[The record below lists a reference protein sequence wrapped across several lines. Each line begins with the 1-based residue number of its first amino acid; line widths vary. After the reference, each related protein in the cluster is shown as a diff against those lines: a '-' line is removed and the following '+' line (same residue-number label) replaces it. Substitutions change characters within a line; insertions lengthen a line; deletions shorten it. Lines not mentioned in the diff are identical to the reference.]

1 MKQIIQFLLLVFI
14 LGGLATNSYCDV
26 NAENEIQKSVEKK
39 SKKTSKNHKSK
50 KSSKKQVSAFEI
62 ANSGFVIENK
72 IDEIVLK
79 NLCSKKIVPAFKAS
93 EAVMLRRVYLDLTG
107 TIPNS
112 KQADEYLTDK
122 SKDKY
127 ERLVDAL
134 LASDDF
140 NIYTTMRI
148 GDFLRIKSEFP
159 INLWPNAAQAYTRYV
174 YSSVAQ
180 NKSWADMVYEM
191 LTSSGSN
198 FRVGQVN
205 FYRAMQAKNPTNY
218 ASAVALSFMGLDF
231 ESLTKPHKNS
241 LVNIF
246 KSIKMK
252 ETKEWKEEIVF
263 DDPLKTFSFIAKMP
277 NGDKLIIENSSS
289 PRVEFARWLTSKKNP
304 YLAKVFVNRVW
315 NWLIGTPI
323 ISPADNINGSNVNP
337 ELIEYLTNYFVENNF
352 DIRKLFRL
360 IVLSR
365 TYAGSP
371 IPRDDIE
378 KSVENFASYKVR
390 QAEAEVVNDLLCKVT
405 EIGEVFESTTPEPYT
420 LMPKDTRAIALY
432 DAGITTSFLELFGK
446 TPRDTGKAQERVN
459 APSASQRLHVLN
471 STHVRRKIER
481 SPVLSRIL
489 NRKDFIRVV
498 YLHLLS
504 RYPTQSEVKFFK
516 SVKTNK
522 QYKNWQ
528 KHYDLMWALINSE
541 EFINKH

>member
-1 MKQIIQFLLLVFI
+1 MFGAF
-14 LGGLATNSYCDV
+14 ASNSYCNVVQKNQQQDDV
-26 NAENEIQKSVEKK
+26 AKKSEKK
-39 SKKTSKNHKSK
+39 SKKNKSK
-50 KSSKKQVSAFEI
+50 QLEKKQNSPFEI
-62 ANSGFVIENK
+62 VNSGFAISNE
-72 IDEIVLK
+72 IDKIVLK
-79 NLCSKKIVPAFKAS
+79 NLRAKKIKPAFKAS

-112 KQADEYLTDK
+112 KQASDYLADK

-127 ERLVDAL
+127 ERLVDSL

-140 NIYTTMRI
+140 NIYTTMHI

-159 INLWPNAAQAYTRYV
+159 INLWPNAAQAYTRYI
-174 YSSVAQ
+174 YSSIAQ
-180 NKSWADMVYEM
+180 NKSWANMVYEM

-198 FRVGQVN
+198 FRVGEVN
-205 FYRAMQAKNPTNY
+205 FYRAMQQKNPQNY

-231 ESLTKPHKNS
+231 ESLSKPQQKD
-241 LVNIF
+241 LVKIF

-263 DDPLKTFSFIAKMP
+263 DDPLKKYSFIAKMP
-277 NGDKLIIENSSS
+277 NGDKIEIENSTS
-289 PRVEFARWLTSKKNP
+289 PRVEFAHWLTSTKNP

-315 NWLIGTPI
+315 SWLMGSPI
-323 ISPADNINGSNVNP
+323 ISPADDINGINANP
-337 ELIEYLTNYFVENNF
+337 ELIEYLTKYFVENNF
-352 DIRKLFRL
+352 DIRKLYRL

-371 IPRDDIE
+371 IPRDDMQ

-390 QAEAEVVNDLLCKVT
+390 QAEAEVISDLLCKVT

-420 LMPKDTRAIALY
+420 LMPMDTRAVSLY

-471 STHVRRKIER
+471 STHVRRKIEQ
-481 SPVLSRIL
+481 SPVINRIL
-489 NRKDFIRVV
+489 NRKDFIKVV

-504 RYPTQSEVKFFK
+504 RYPTKSEIDFFK
-516 SVKTNK
+516 NVKTDK
-522 QYKNWQ
+522 TYKNWI
-528 KHYDLMWALINSE
+528 KRVDLIWALINSE